1 MTQTQS
7 LSSSVLKIEISFPTK
22 NLQMMTDTL
31 QKKFSQVH
39 DHQIVEVLVMR
50 ESKDDFKLEFKFTG
64 SDAKIKLQLTEALE
78 YFKTD
83 KSKIVFEDHPMI
95 QELMTNTS
103 AICNTLRT
111 KAGHFRVD
119 SEKRYIVQ
127 KITVVW
133 KLVNIEDSY
142 N

>member
-1 MTQTQS
+1 MGQGNLFLKKTM
-7 LSSSVLKIEISFPTK
+7 SVLKIEISFPTK
-22 NLQMMTDTL
+22 NLQMMTHSL

-64 SDAKIKLQLTEALE
+64 SDAKIKLQLAEALE
-78 YFKTD
+78 DFKTD

-103 AICNTLRT
+103 AICNSLRT
-111 KAGHFRVD
+111 KDGHIRVD
-119 SEKRYIVQ
+119 AEKRCHIQ
-127 KITVVW
+127 KCFFQ
-133 KLVNIEDSY
+133 
-142 N
+142 